1 MEMSK
6 GKAAVDRFYDALSRS
21 TDDYVYIGDLKTGT
35 FRYPKQMVEEFG
47 LPGEIVEHAAEFW
60 LDLIHERDREAF
72 LKANREVADGTV
84 YTHNVEYRARN
95 VQGKWVWLRCR
106 GRVEPDQDGNMTVF
120 AGVIMNMSQYART
133 DHVTG
138 LLNRFEAEK
147 KINQVIGASDSHPA
161 GILILGFDDFRF
173 INDLYD
179 RAFGDDVLRC
189 TARQIESR
197 LPDCAQLYR
206 FDGDEYAVL
215 FRDAGQDEIFEFYH
229 SIQECLK
236 EPRQLDGRR
245 CRITLS
251 GGCALYP
258 RDGREYLDLIKKAV
272 YSLEYAKKQGK
283 NRIIFFSREV
293 MAGRERSL
301 ELADILQTSME
312 NDFQGFEMHYQ
323 PLWDAQEERIIG
335 AEALCRF
342 TCEKLGKI
350 SPLEF
355 IPMLEETG
363 MISRV
368 GQWIFETAVCAA
380 KGFSQKIPDFSMH
393 INVSWTQFEKGDFLN
408 YLIDKCSRGFLKEC
422 NIVIEL
428 TETCISSNYDQV
440 RRILHILH
448 DLGFKV
454 AMDDFGTGYS
464 SLGLLKAVPVNIV
477 KIDQSFIRNMQECI
491 FDTTFIEFIV
501 KLCHTMGITVC
512 QEGIEDREQA
522 EELKEKDLDI
532 YQGYYYGRPM
542 PRECLE
548 EKIENGGRRKHE
560 ISGNAL

>member
-1 MEMSK
+1 MEMNK
-6 GKAAVDRFYDALSRS
+6 GKAEIDKIYDALSRS

-60 LDLIHERDREAF
+60 QDLIHERDREAF
-72 LKANREVADGTV
+72 LKANQDVADGITDM
-84 YTHNVEYRARN
+84 HNVEYRARN

-120 AGVIMNMSQYART
+120 AGIIINMSQYART

-147 KINQVIGASDSHPA
+147 QINQAIDASKKQSV
-161 GILILGFDDFRF
+161 GILILGFDDFRY

-179 RAFGDDVLRC
+179 RAFGDDVLRK

-197 LPDCAQLYR
+197 LPDCARLYR

-215 FRDAGQDEIFEFYH
+215 LRDAGQDEIFEFYH
-229 SIQECLK
+229 RIQECFSQPQ
-236 EPRQLDGRR
+236 ELDGKRY
-245 CRITLS
+245 RITLS
-251 GGCALYP
+251 GGCAMYP
-258 RDGREYLDLIKKAV
+258 RDGREYSELIKKAV
-272 YSLEYAKKQGK
+272 YSLEYAKERGK
-283 NRIIFFSREV
+283 NRITFFSKEV
-293 MAGRERSL
+293 MDSRKRRL
-301 ELADILQTSME
+301 EVTDILHTSVE

-323 PLWDAQEERIIG
+323 PLFDARQGRITG

-342 TCEKLGKI
+342 TCKKLGRI

-355 IPMLEETG
+355 IPVLEENG

-368 GQWIFETAVCAA
+368 GEWIFETAVSAA
-380 KGFSQKIPDFSMH
+380 KEFAALIPDFSVH
-393 INVSWTQFEKGDFLN
+393 VNVSWAQFENGGFLN
-408 YLIDKCSRGFLKEC
+408 YLIKRCGEGFLKGC
-422 NIVIEL
+422 HIVIEL

-477 KIDQSFIRNMQECI
+477 KIDQSFIRNMQECV
-491 FDTTFIEFIV
+491 FDTTFVEFIV

-522 EELKEKDLDI
+522 EELKGKDLDI
-532 YQGYYYGRPM
+532 YQGYYYGKPM
-542 PRECLE
+542 PRECLKE
-548 EKIENGGRRKHE
+548 MIENGGIYQHE